1 MATRARIEKPCI
13 HRRTLVLASAS
24 MLVPFTTW
32 PQPAGRPFRIGLVP
46 DYQPGHPMLEL
57 LSATLAELGRVEGR
71 DYVYIRSGVFYG
83 PDTQRALAS
92 VLEAKPDLLFIM
104 NLGYAVAAH
113 KITKTLPIVMWISGF
128 PIEGGVAESLARPGK
143 NVTGMTIYTGGE
155 FFGKLVQLVHEAKP
169 SAKRIGALMS
179 YVPPFH
185 PRAEADIISRGMRD
199 AAQPLGVDV
208 RIYEISKP
216 EDVDDALV
224 SVVRQGV
231 EALVLTSDASMVPR
245 MMDVLRFAAE
255 RRLPTIVDAVWR
267 ELEDPQPLLE
277 YRSNFGAVM
286 RQAAPYVD
294 KILWQ
299 GVKPGDLPIQLPA
312 RFVFAVHL
320 KTAKTIG
327 ITVPQSILLRAD
339 EVIQ

>member
-1 MATRARIEKPCI
+1 MVN
-13 HRRTLVLASAS
+13 RRNLVLVFASLLAPLS
-24 MLVPFTTW
+24 AR
-32 PQPAGRPFRIGLVP
+32 PQQAGRPYRIGLVP
-46 DYQPGHPMLEL
+46 DYPPGSPMLRL
-57 LSATLAELGRVEGR
+57 LSDTLAEFGRVEGH
-71 DYVYIRSGVFYG
+71 DYVYIRSGIYYG

-113 KITKTLPIVMWISGF
+113 KITKTLPVVMWVSGF
-128 PIEGGVAESLARPGK
+128 PVEGGVAESLARPGK

-155 FFGKLVQLVHEAKP
+155 FFGKLVQLVHEARP

-216 EDVDDALV
+216 EDVDDALA

-231 EALVLTSDASMVPR
+231 DALVLTSDASMVPR
-245 MMDVLRFAAE
+245 MKDILRFAAE
-255 RRLPTIVDAVWR
+255 RRLPTIVDSVWR
-267 ELEDPQPLLE
+267 ELGDPQPLLE
-277 YRSNFGAVM
+277 YRSHFGALM

-294 KILWQ
+294 KVLWQ

-320 KTAKTIG
+320 KTAKAIG
-327 ITVPQSILLRAD
+327 IAVPQSILLRAD